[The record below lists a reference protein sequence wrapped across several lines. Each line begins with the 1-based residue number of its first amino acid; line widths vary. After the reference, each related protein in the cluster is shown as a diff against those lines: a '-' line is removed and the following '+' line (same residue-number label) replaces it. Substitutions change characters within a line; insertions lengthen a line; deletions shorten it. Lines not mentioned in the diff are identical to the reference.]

1 MNILQLR
8 RRSSSSERVD
18 RCTLLVVLQCVQER
32 RAELWQRGATR
43 CRLRL
48 ATTLFV
54 VYWRSSQRSDLVLRT
69 STVNLQSA
77 WKKYTCFKE
86 SSCLLKTSKS
96 IISKC
101 DIFKFINFQEQSFS
115 CQNEWWIIA
124 NFLEKVTTSLPWSD
138 PSDSSCYSQ
147 NGMPSGGSG
156 WRQSGQ
162 IRHHSTI
169 NPKSFHRGNYTCPPQ
184 SSKFF
189 GGSVLVIFFVNRFYM
204 RC

>member
-1 MNILQLR
+1 MCTGTPRRTLTTRSDAVSVEASDDALR
-8 RRSSSSERVD
+8 RLLEKQSEIGS
-18 RCTLLVVLQCVQER
+18 
-32 RAELWQRGATR
+32 RAKNFDGEPTK
-43 CRLRL
+43 CME
-48 ATTLFV
+48 
-54 VYWRSSQRSDLVLRT
+54 
-69 STVNLQSA
+69 
-77 WKKYTCFKE
+77 KYTCFKE

-101 DIFKFINFQEQSFS
+101 DIFKFINFQEHSFS

-184 SSKFF
+184 SSNF
-189 GGSVLVIFFVNRFYM
+189 SVVL
-204 RC
+204 CWLSSL